1 MRIVVLGG
9 GVVGTAAAYWLARD
23 GHEVTVVERHPG
35 PAQGTSYSNAGLVS
49 PGDATAW
56 ASPAALKTFFRALYR
71 RDLGIRVKLRL
82 DPYFYAWTLRFLLQ
96 CTTAKMRA
104 NTLVKLRLALH
115 SRECIN
121 RIEDEIGIS
130 YDQRKKGI
138 LYFFR
143 TQQSL
148 DTGAD
153 NYRFLGE
160 NGFPIEIVD
169 RKRLVEVEPGL
180 AGAAEK
186 IAGAVYSPIDQT
198 GDSRLFATRLAAH
211 AAEKLGVTFRF
222 GTDVERLDIEGDR
235 VKAVRTSAG
244 PIEAD
249 AFVLSLGPESGVFG
263 RRHGLDLPVYPVKG
277 YTATMPLVDPSKG
290 PTMGG
295 ADEDNLIG
303 YSRLG
308 DRLRMSSTAEF
319 AGFDRSHRPRDF
331 TTIFRAAH
339 DLFPGAFDEKRAEV
353 WAGLRPMMP
362 NSVPVIG
369 PARYKNLYL
378 DTGHGHVGWT
388 MAAGSGQFLA
398 DLVAGRKPEIDPQ
411 GLLYRQSA
419 VGQKG

>member
-1 MRIVVLGG
+1 VKIVVLGA
-9 GVVGTAAAYWLARD
+9 GVVGTAAAYWLVRD
-23 GHEVTVVERHPG
+23 GHEVTVVERHAG
-35 PAQGTSYSNAGLVS
+35 PAQGTSYANAGLVS

-56 ASPAALKTFFRALYR
+56 ASPAALKTFVRALYR
-71 RDLGIRVKLRL
+71 KDLGIRVKLRL
-82 DPYFYAWTLRFLLQ
+82 DPYFYAWTFRFLLQ

-115 SRECIN
+115 SRACIN
-121 RIEDEIGIS
+121 RIEEDTGIA

-143 TQQSL
+143 SQQSF
-148 DTGAD
+148 DTGTD

-160 NGFPIEIVD
+160 HGLPIEIVD
-169 RKRLVEVEPGL
+169 RKRLVELEPGL
-180 AGAAEK
+180 ASAAEK
-186 IAGAVYSPIDQT
+186 IAGGVYSPIDQT
-198 GDSRLFATRLAAH
+198 GDSRLFATRLATY
-211 AAEKLGVTFRF
+211 AEENLGVKFMLGATVD
-222 GTDVERLDIEGDR
+222 GLDIEGDR
-235 VKAVRTSAG
+235 VTAVRTSSGSLA
-244 PIEAD
+244 AD

-263 RRHGLDLPVYPVKG
+263 RRHGVDLPVYPVKG
-277 YTATMPLVDPSKG
+277 YAATIPLTDPSKG

-295 ADEDNLIG
+295 ADEDRLIG

-308 DRLRMSSTAEF
+308 DRLRLSSTAEF
-319 AGFDRSHRPRDF
+319 AGFDRRHGPRDF
-331 TTIFRAAH
+331 ATMFATAH
-339 DLFPGAFDEKRAEV
+339 DLFPGAFDEKRAEI

-398 DLVAGRKPEIDPQ
+398 DLVAGRKPEIDPE
-411 GLLYRQSA
+411 GLLY
-419 VGQKG
+419 KG